1 MGRGMS
7 QITVSGSACPARSC
21 RRKAVEVATPASG
34 CGAVVVTCCSPVP
47 SPPPHRSPGT
57 PPRIAGLLAPARAG
71 RVHQSRFPFQR
82 PPAPQSLPRTPI
94 RGPHPP
100 ESGPRQRRISWLQ
113 SVAPP
118 PPSTL
123 RQQQR
128 VPPLPLQLR
137 RPSVNPPPHLSLV
150 QLPPVRHRGISCMP
164 NSNPHS
170 NFLTDRLNCPQ
181 FYATLM
187 RVTPWFQ
194 FRRIAGRWVA
204 LHLRQPDNDHITAFT
219 IWSRFWLQLRP
230 TIYAKM
236 TGSPVS
242 GMYIASEPQE
252 GPQ

>member
-1 MGRGMS
+1 M
-7 QITVSGSACPARSC
+7 
-21 RRKAVEVATPASG
+21 ATPASG

-57 PPRIAGLLAPARAG
+57 PPSNSWPRIKYGVTFLLAPARAG

-113 SVAPP
+113 FVGPL

-128 VPPLPLQLR
+128 VPPLPLPRR

-150 QLPPVRHRGISCMP
+150 QLPPVRHRR
-164 NSNPHS
+164 N
-170 NFLTDRLNCPQ
+170 LLQ
-181 FYATLM
+181 A
-187 RVTPWFQ
+187 Q
-194 FRRIAGRWVA
+194 Q
-204 LHLRQPDNDHITAFT
+204 QPPLEFPD
-219 IWSRFWLQLRP
+219 RP
-230 TIYAKM
+230 TQLPAILRNADAGY
-236 TGSPVS
+236 TLVS
-242 GMYIASEPQE
+242 V
-252 GPQ
+252 